1 MPPDQTREGER
12 ARGFDWPRPPGL
24 NTPLL
29 SELLLSA
36 VSAVRGG
43 GDAKLSVWTCDLFYV
58 AADLKATLSAVGMV
72 SHAGGFSWFSL

>member
-1 MPPDQTREGER
+1 MFALWPGGRHFLFPFFKMPPDQTREGER

-43 GDAKLSVWTCDLFYV
+43 GMPNSVC
-58 AADLKATLSAVGMV
+58 G
-72 SHAGGFSWFSL
+72 HAIYFMLLQI